1 MLEHELPSESEQA
14 ELELSRRAFLK
25 VAGFSFLGA
34 MAAGCQRPLEQK
46 AVPPLVQAE
55 NVIPGRSLTYAST
68 CGACQAGCGIL
79 VKNRDGRPIKLEGNP
94 NHPLS
99 LGGLCAVGQ
108 ASILGLYD
116 SQRLQHPLKNGERA
130 TWTNVDADIRTL
142 LEEVRRERK
151 AVRFLSDTITSP
163 TTRQAIAD
171 FLATFPNNRPRH
183 VVHDPLSSS
192 AILEAHQQTHGVRA
206 MPSYRLD
213 RAEVIVSFDAD
224 FLGTRI
230 S

>member
-1 MLEHELPSESEQA
+1 MLQQERTSESDA
-14 ELELSRRAFLK
+14 GELEVSRRAFLK
-25 VAGFSFLGA
+25 VAGFTFMGA
-34 MAAGCQRPLEQK
+34 LAGCQRPTEQE
-46 AVPPLVQAE
+46 AVPPLVQVE

-99 LGGLCAVGQ
+99 LGGLCATGQ

-130 TWTNVDADIRTL
+130 TWPSVDEDVRARFDVIRS
-142 LEEVRRERK
+142 ERK

-192 AILEAHQQTHGVRA
+192 AILEAHQRTHGVRA
-206 MPSYRLD
+206 
-213 RAEVIVSFDAD
+213 
-224 FLGTRI
+224 
-230 S
+230 